1 MWQLKE
7 HVKQGCQMAEEIL
20 TPGSAC
26 HHALPLTIMEHSSIS
41 PDQAAL
47 WQAITQVCLGMPSGF
62 GQSCVRLMAL
72 LPHSFR
78 YTIITAIALRGQ
90 VVCGE

>member
-20 TPGSAC
+20 TPGSVC
-26 HHALPLTIMEHSSIS
+26 HHALPLTIMEHSGSS

-47 WQAITQVCLGMPSGF
+47 WL
-62 GQSCVRLMAL
+62 
-72 LPHSFR
+72 
-78 YTIITAIALRGQ
+78 AIAQ
-90 VVCGE
+90 VRFGNPQRFWRSCIKRSAMFLLTCRNTISPC